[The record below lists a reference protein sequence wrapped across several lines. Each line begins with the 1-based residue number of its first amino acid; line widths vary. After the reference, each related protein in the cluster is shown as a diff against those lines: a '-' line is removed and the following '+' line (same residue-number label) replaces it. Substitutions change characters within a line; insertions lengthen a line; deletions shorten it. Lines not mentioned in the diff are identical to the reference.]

1 MLSGL
6 RSLTP
11 REKNILRLALVLAL
25 IIALSNGL
33 PVVRDVYSERA
44 QAIESLR
51 LEIDRE
57 QRLLNDTDLWQQ
69 RRQEIDQQ
77 LQNLEAR
84 LFTGNANTTGSLPT
98 VPVLAANIQR
108 LVRQIAQDTGI
119 TITST
124 SLAESMEADG
134 WLLVE
139 QTLAFNLDNQSNT
152 LDFLARLDASEP
164 WLAVNYFSM
173 SRGRNMFSGE
183 ITVVGFSRETQPNTA
198 GD

>member
-1 MLSGL
+1 
-6 RSLTP
+6 
-11 REKNILRLALVLAL
+11 
-25 IIALSNGL
+25 
-33 PVVRDVYSERA
+33 
-44 QAIESLR
+44 
-51 LEIDRE
+51 
-57 QRLLNDTDLWQQ
+57 LNDTDLWQQ